1 MQPLSKIQYETLEYI
16 KSYKL
21 ANGYMPTQKEIGI
34 HFKISLGG
42 ATGQR
47 MKKLIEKGYIQR
59 TQGPRGYAIIEN

>member
-1 MQPLSKIQYETLEYI
+1 
-16 KSYKL
+16 
-21 ANGYMPTQKEIGI
+21 MPTQKEIGI